1 MNEPKVK
8 VKGKLLLANV
18 DPTTLQDLEAVL
30 DTVTFPVLINFSKLP
45 VDEVVELNDRTQ
57 HLGKGLYAQLPSVH
71 PIHEKANRAVEREFL
86 QQGQKAEPEWDQAAG
101 FWSLTRGAL
110 GTHLINAV
118 ERYGACWIVQ
128 TYNQKKV
135 CASACQNAKGDHCDC
150 ACGGEHHQAGD
161 DGSWHHI
168 TEIYAVRAGP
178 HVFAIRL
185 QESNVSPQELACR
198 AAKKRQSAKSRE
210 QLRREEE
217 AELEVARKAYAAK
230 MAAEAQARQE
240 AAYKTHVARL
250 AAEAARREAERASAA
265 AKWKPFQAEDAAR
278 VLARKPTVKAAAKD
292 AFADPDVWA
301 AFFDDL

>member
-1 MNEPKVK
+1 MTNEPKAK
-8 VKGKLLLANV
+8 AKLLLANV
-18 DPTTLQDLEAVL
+18 DPTTLRDLEAVL
-30 DTVTFPVLINFSKLP
+30 DTVTFPVLINFSRLP
-45 VDEVVELNDRTQ
+45 VGEVVELND
-57 HLGKGLYAQLPSVH
+57 GKQRLDRGLYARLPVTH
-71 PIHEKANRAVEREFL
+71 PINERANRAAELEFL
-86 QQGQKAEPEWDQAAG
+86 QQGQKAEPEWDREAG

-128 TYNQKKV
+128 TYNEKEV
-135 CASACQNAKGDHCDC
+135 CAAACQNAKGDDCDC
-150 ACGGEHHQAGD
+150 AYGGEHHRAGD

-168 TEIYAVRAGP
+168 TEICAVRAGP

-185 QESNVSPQELACR
+185 QESSVSPEELACR

-240 AAYKTHVARL
+240 AAYKAHVARM
-250 AAEAARREAERASAA
+250 AAEAARREAERAAVA
-265 AKWKPFQAEDAAR
+265 AKWKRIEAEAEAR
-278 VLARKPTVKAAAKD
+278 VLTRKPTVKSAVKE
-292 AFADPDVWA
+292 AFSDSALAA